1 MFPLLI
7 ALGRRL
13 PIVGDIIAAFEGKPD
28 TRKSNNGDT
37 SMPARRDRGGRPP
50 QKRYNP
56 EF

>member
-1 MFPLLI
+1 MFPLLL

-13 PIVGDIIAAFEGKPD
+13 PVVGDIIATFEGK
-28 TRKSNNGDT
+28 GD
-37 SMPARRDRGGRPP
+37 SKKGDNRERPRPVRREAGGRPP